1 MICDSVA
8 IINHGRI
15 VARDSISNL
24 SANRQMKLT
33 LVVRGPCEEIL
44 KTLTTVQGV
53 ESAETMGKEDNGVR
67 VRVTLRAETDVREQV
82 SAEIIRKGWGLI
94 ELRPERANLEEIFLQ
109 TTAKEAEAGL

>member
-15 VARDSISNL
+15 VARDSITNL

-33 LVVRGPCEEIL
+33 LVVRGPNEEIL
-44 KTLTTVQGV
+44 KTLAALPGV
-53 ESAETMGKEDNGVR
+53 EAVQIIDTEDNAVR
-67 VRVTLRAETDVREQV
+67 VRVTLKPEMDVREQL

-94 ELRPERANLEEIFLQ
+94 ELRPERASLEEIFLQ